1 MVEYASWEQLNGTV
15 LGQYH
20 LQQLLEQHQWGP
32 IFLATDSSNQTYSV
46 RFLGMPGS
54 AEQSELSHEHRLVYL
69 GRFQQA
75 ANQISGVRHERIL
88 PLLDYGAHQG
98 TPYLI
103 YPYQKLTALRAMLK
117 SVPSID
123 LVTVGRFLEQ
133 IAEGLSYAHERGV
146 LHRNLS
152 TLSIFVRSDR
162 RLIVGELGLLHI
174 RELYKQYFPA
184 TTGALF
190 DGNTEASAPEQWVN
204 KPIDVYADT
213 YALGAVLYRLL
224 TRHAPFEGNTRE
236 EAMEMHLSGAPTALN
251 IWRADLPPGLDAV
264 MAKALAKEPLQRF
277 QKPEEL
283 VLAYWQIAAPNE
295 AARLRSTLA
304 VRARTQRTVP
314 GVELQAAAA
323 PWPRPPVPSEPL
335 PPAARKSSR
344 DTSSQPSR
352 RRLFTL
358 LAVGGVGAVA
368 LVGAL
373 EMGLLNKST
382 SQNKKV
388 SAATT
393 GGEKAQGQVLAHVA
407 DIPVNSSRTF
417 AIKGHQ
423 NPGIIV
429 HLPDNRFV
437 AFDTT
442 CTHQGC
448 AVSYNPPD
456 HQLLCPCH
464 GASFDPANNAAVT
477 GGPAPTPLTPV
488 KISVNA
494 DGTITM

>member
-54 AEQSELSHEHRLVYL
+54 AEQSELSHELRLVYL

-88 PLLDYGAHQG
+88 PLLDYGTHQG
-98 TPYLI
+98 TPYLV
-103 YPYQKLTALRAMLK
+103 YPYQKLTALRSMLK

-133 IAEGLSYAHERGV
+133 IAEGLSYAHEHGV

-174 RELYKQYFPA
+174 RDLYKQYFPA
-184 TTGALF
+184 ATGALF

-251 IWRADLPPGLDAV
+251 IWRSDLPPGLDAV
-264 MAKALAKEPLQRF
+264 MARALAKEPQQRF

-283 VLAYWQIAAPNE
+283 VLAYWQIAASSE

-304 VRARTQRTVP
+304 VRARTQRVVP

-323 PWPRPPVPSEPL
+323 PWPRSPVPSPQPL
-335 PPAARKSSR
+335 PPAARKSSHDVR
-344 DTSSQPSR
+344 SQPSR

-373 EMGLLNKST
+373 EMGLWNKPT
-382 SQNKKV
+382 SQNKKA
-388 SAATT
+388 SAASSTATT
-393 GGEKAQGQVLAHVA
+393 GGEKPQGQVLAHVA
-407 DIPVNSSRTF
+407 DIPVNSS
-417 AIKGHQ
+417 H
-423 NPGIIV
+423 
-429 HLPDNRFV
+429 
-437 AFDTT
+437 
-442 CTHQGC
+442 
-448 AVSYNPPD
+448 
-456 HQLLCPCH
+456 
-464 GASFDPANNAAVT
+464 
-477 GGPAPTPLTPV
+477 
-488 KISVNA
+488 
-494 DGTITM
+494 